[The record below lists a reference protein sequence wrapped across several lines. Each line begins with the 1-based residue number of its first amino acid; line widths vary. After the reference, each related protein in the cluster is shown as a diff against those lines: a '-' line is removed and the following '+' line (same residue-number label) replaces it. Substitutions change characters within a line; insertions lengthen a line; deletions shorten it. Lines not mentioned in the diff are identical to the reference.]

1 MDYGSE
7 LRAGYTGFRINAAK
21 MAYGIRSLDQA
32 IILVLGYGDIGARPR
47 KYRGADSEYQQA
59 PSAGARAS
67 IELG

>member
-32 IILVLGYGDIGARPR
+32 IILVLGYGDIGARPG
-47 KYRGADSEYQQA
+47 KYRS
-59 PSAGARAS
+59 RR
-67 IELG
+67 